1 MFKVSSKNVR
11 AQTLLKLKKNL
22 KIIREGFIKK
32 KVDFFHSEQ
41 GPPLQKVENNTYFLF
56 DIQKSWIS
64 ADIEEVLA
72 DEQEMRVPSFGFLEK
87 YFPLQLFWQKIVGI
101 VWPPLPRWVWQMSN
115 FFFWR
120 LPYE

>member
-32 KVDFFHSEQ
+32 KWIFFHSEQ

-56 DIQKSWIS
+56 DIQKS
-64 ADIEEVLA
+64 
-72 DEQEMRVPSFGFLEK
+72 
-87 YFPLQLFWQKIVGI
+87 
-101 VWPPLPRWVWQMSN
+101 
-115 FFFWR
+115 
-120 LPYE
+120 